1 MVRLLEKDVLG
12 IYEEVLKKLLIKLLI
27 TWVEWHA

>member
-12 IYEEVLKKLLIKLLI
+12 IYEEVLKKLLI
-27 TWVEWHA
+27 TWGEWHA